1 MAKKKKEFDE
11 ITLILI
17 VAAAALLIS
26 FFGSG
31 EQPAVQEAGR
41 ISKVVLNNPGIEGNR
56 VIDEKKFMEISSMDY
71 DSLKKS
77 FKASRDFCIYIED
90 EKGNILLS
98 KSAPSLNKD
107 GFCVA

>member
-1 MAKKKKEFDE
+1 
-11 ITLILI
+11 
-17 VAAAALLIS
+17 
-26 FFGSG
+26 
-31 EQPAVQEAGR
+31 
-41 ISKVVLNNPGIEGNR
+41 
-56 VIDEKKFMEISSMDY
+56 MDY

>member
-26 FFGSG
+26 FFGR
-31 EQPAVQEAGR
+31 EQPAVQEIGR
-41 ISKVVLNNPGIEGNR
+41 ISKIVLNNPGIEGSG
-56 VIDEKKFMEISSMDY
+56 VIDEKKLMEISSMDY

-77 FKASRDFCIYIED
+77 LKTSRDFCIYIED
-90 EKGNILLS
+90 DNGNILLS
-98 KSAPSLNKD
+98 KSAPSLNK
-107 GFCVA
+107 GRFCVA